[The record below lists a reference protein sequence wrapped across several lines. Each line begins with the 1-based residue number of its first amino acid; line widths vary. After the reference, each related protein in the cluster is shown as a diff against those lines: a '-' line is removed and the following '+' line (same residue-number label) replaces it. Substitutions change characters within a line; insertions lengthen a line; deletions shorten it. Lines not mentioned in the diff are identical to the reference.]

1 MPLSGPKKLNTE
13 RSVIQFQTHT
23 CDHYSPLKHFLMPRK
38 AHRGRIQAQGG
49 GLEASESWSQDEPLT
64 AKQGRTLLQQ
74 LKAKLSKKERRERK
88 HHLEKLEDLIDRAEE
103 TGGLHAHYGKSFQDP
118 GSDIRVDVEV
128 LGGTAFVCVVLAIIL
143 WAIIQ

>member
-1 MPLSGPKKLNTE
+1 
-13 RSVIQFQTHT
+13 
-23 CDHYSPLKHFLMPRK
+23 MPRK
-38 AHRGRIQAQGG
+38 AHRGRVQAQGG

-88 HHLEKLEDLIDRAEE
+88 HH
-103 TGGLHAHYGKSFQDP
+103 QDP